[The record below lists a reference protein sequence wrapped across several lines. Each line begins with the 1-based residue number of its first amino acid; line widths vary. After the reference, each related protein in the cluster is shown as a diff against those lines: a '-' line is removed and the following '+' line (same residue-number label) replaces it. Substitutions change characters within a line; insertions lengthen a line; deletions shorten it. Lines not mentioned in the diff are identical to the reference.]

1 MKALTRKQ
9 LARMQWARKAVT
21 MDGTTRDGFRWPVGV
36 GGWVEQD
43 GPANGKACGVGL
55 HLGLTV
61 AGLSS
66 AHRLTESIL
75 LAVGWLDEDV
85 LGQDECKI
93 RVRRCWVL
101 PGVTAGLPQVLRDGW
116 GQGADLS
123 RANLAGAYLA
133 DANLTYANLTDAN
146 LVGANL
152 TYANLTGTNLT
163 DAYLTGA
170 YLTDANLTYANLTD
184 ANLTDAYLTYANL
197 TGTNLTDAYLAG
209 AYLAGANLADARVAW
224 GPCDRPSWL
233 PAEWTVSDDG
243 LIVRA
248 VQP

>member
-43 GPANGKACGVGL
+43 GPADGEACGVGL

-123 RANLAGAYLA
+123 RANL
-133 DANLTYANLTDAN
+133 T
-146 LVGANL
+146 GANL
-152 TYANLTGTNLT
+152 AGTNLT
-163 DAYLTGA
+163 YTNLTGA
-170 YLTDANLTYANLTD
+170 Y
-184 ANLTDAYLTYANL
+184 LTDAYLTYANL

-209 AYLAGANLADARVAW
+209 AYLAGADLTGARVAW

-243 LIVRA
+243 LIEEARL
-248 VQP
+248 